1 MDEDTLLQHKA
12 LWVDE
17 SAQHPAP
24 ELALLTEQEQ
34 LYWALKQQRWGQDVR
49 LVQEWIDWATA
60 WSVLQRCIS

>member
-17 SAQHPAP
+17 STQHPAT

-34 LYWALKQQRWGQDVR
+34 QL
-49 LVQEWIDWATA
+49 
-60 WSVLQRCIS
+60 